1 MNQSWEPFLRT
12 DILRLSKLVGMDYR
26 IVVNHLPQPPVWEGQ
41 VREQRYDLE
50 LPSSYSGE
58 VSKRA

>member
-1 MNQSWEPFLRT
+1 MNQSWEPFLWT
-12 DILRLSKLVGMDYR
+12 AVPCLSKLVGMYYR
-26 IVVNHLPQPPVWEGQ
+26 IVVTHLTQPPVWEGQ